1 MKKIFLTLLL
11 ALMTTSSWAC
21 LLIKG
26 EVLIDKDKLKLHHKF
41 DVDQTYPFRTNNYLV
56 HLKVLSQK
64 ESNKNIMM
72 LTIRHPKTFTNLGE
86 LIIKLEENKEV
97 KSSMTTPD
105 RVIETQFTL
114 KRI

>member
-11 ALMTTSSWAC
+11 MIVSTSSWAC

-26 EVLIDKDKLKLHHKF
+26 EVHIDKDKLKIHHKF

-86 LIIKLEENKEV
+86 LIIKLEDNKEV

-114 KRI
+114 KHI